1 MGENEDMDRN
11 EEPVI
16 VLTEEE
22 CWKLLRLESVGRLVT
37 HVGDVVDIVPLN
49 FVVDSASLV
58 FRTAAGSKLSGLT
71 VHNSVALEV
80 DRFTTERGWS
90 VVVHGRAEV
99 VLSDAELSEVEQLP
113 LAPMVSTVKPTF
125 VRIHVDSVR
134 GRRFRFGPEPVAAD
148 QQEG

>member
-1 MGENEDMDRN
+1 MDRN

-22 CWKLLRLESVGRLVT
+22 CWKLLRLETVGRLVT
-37 HVGDVVDIVPLN
+37 HVGEVVDIVPLN
-49 FVVDSASLV
+49 FVVDDDSLV

-71 VHNSVALEV
+71 VNSAVALEV
-80 DRFTTERGWS
+80 DRFNAERGWS
-90 VVVHGRAEV
+90 VVVHGRAGV
-99 VLSDAELSEVEQLP
+99 VSSDAELAAVEQLP

-134 GRRFRFGPEPVAAD
+134 GRRFRFGPEAMVAD